1 MKTAKLTI
9 GIVSLALSMVVLFQ
23 SCAVG
28 LGAALTN
35 NTKDT
40 SGGSGILVALL
51 MIVGGIV
58 GIAARKSKG
67 GAIATTIIYAI
78 SGIIGVASV
87 GMFKDLLV
95 WGLISLIFAV
105 VFGISIFKQSYTN
118 KPDQTA

>member
-95 WGLISLIFAV
+95 WGIISLIFAV